1 MFPNTFRRILNNN
14 LLLLIRLRWILC
26 CSYGLECVLNESK
39 PSEMIRFFSYPP
51 ILDIS
56 VGRLVRTGSSR
67 LEDSPPPQKKTK
79 GKKKMVLRSNSSP
92 PALQKREK
100 KKNKHRKIR
109 FLRNV
114 FSAIEPVNSAT
125 NWPFTL
131 TIRSLKPNNQI
142 NTTSIFCSFLL
153 VVSN

>member
-67 LEDSPPPQKKTK
+67 LEDSPPPKKKTK

-92 PALQKREK
+92 PAQKKREK
-100 KKNKHRKIR
+100 KKTNIEKSDFSETF
-109 FLRNV
+109 FL
-114 FSAIEPVNSAT
+114 
-125 NWPFTL
+125 
-131 TIRSLKPNNQI
+131 Q
-142 NTTSIFCSFLL
+142 
-153 VVSN
+153 